1 MLVGSHSRIGSF
13 VYRFI
18 ITKYI
23 PYSPIDKILFK
34 TGNVLPDISKNLSKL
49 DHTIEGSSK
58 SYKHHIKKSQD
69 ITVSSSKRMM
79 SLGIMCHFL
88 CDYFCIYH
96 AKEEFINR
104 SIIPHILYE
113 LKLHL
118 ILSYKLL
125 FSKKLHKQ
133 LMCEQEMLVMLKDAS
148 KTNPD
153 KSGSVLA
160 VRSLLDSLQRSYH
173 LQKPSVRTDIDFALR
188 ATLISSTL
196 LMEEFVASV
205 SGAKKPA
212 VKIPAMVRGF
222 NFAVPFDPF
231 ISSLSLNLKPLRLQH
246 PHLQKP
252 LPTL

>member
-49 DHTIEGSSK
+49 DHTVEGSSNP
-58 SYKHHIKKSQD
+58 YKQHIRKSQD
-69 ITVSSSKRMM
+69 TTLSSAKRMI
-79 SLGIMCHFL
+79 SLGVMCHFL

-104 SIIPHILYE
+104 SIVPHLLYE
-113 LKLHL
+113 FKLHF

-125 FSKKLHKQ
+125 FSKKLYKQ
-133 LMCEQEMLVMLKDAS
+133 LLDEKEMLVILENVTKINQGKNS
-148 KTNPD
+148 KA
-153 KSGSVLA
+153 LA
-160 VRSLLDSLQRSYH
+160 VHSLLNSLQRSYH
-173 LQKPSVRTDIDFALR
+173 LQKPSIRTDIDFALR

-196 LMEEFVASV
+196 LMEEFVVSV
-205 SGAKKPA
+205 SGAKAPA
-212 VKIPAMVRGF
+212 IKIPSRVRVF
-222 NFAVPFDPF
+222 NFTIPFDPF

-252 LPTL
+252 LPT